1 MGNGRRSVRGTG
13 CLRSLTCSKSGAAS
27 VEFALMVFFIL
38 IPFLLGLF
46 EIGRALQHHHVVSKS
61 VRDAARYAARIPGY
75 SPATPF
81 ESTPCAETTGDAGD
95 VKDLAMY
102 GKVNPNSDP
111 PLLGYWT
118 AYSTVCIDGPFNVP
132 VVEPVSGTTLNTN
145 VVRVRA
151 AVPFEDVGLL
161 TALGTLTGTNIG
173 SITFSLSHEER
184 YIGE

>member
-1 MGNGRRSVRGTG
+1 MDDGRRNASGGARLRGLAG
-13 CLRSLTCSKSGAAS
+13 SRSGAAS

-75 SPATPF
+75 SPASPF
-81 ESTPCAETTGDAGD
+81 ETTPCAETTGNAGD
-95 VKDLAMY
+95 VKALAMY
-102 GKVNPNSDP
+102 GKVNPNGAP

-118 AYSTVCIDGPFNVP
+118 AYSTVCIDGPIAVP
-132 VVEPVSGTTLNTN
+132 VVEPVSGETLNTN
-145 VVRVRA
+145 MVRVRA

-173 SITFSLSHEER
+173 SITFSLQHEER

>member
-1 MGNGRRSVRGTG
+1 
-13 CLRSLTCSKSGAAS
+13 
-27 VEFALMVFFIL
+27 MVFFIL

-61 VRDAARYAARIPGY
+61 VRDAARYAARIPSY
-75 SPATPF
+75 DPANPF
-81 ESTPCAETTGDAGD
+81 ETTPCAETAGEAGD

-118 AYSTVCIDGPFNVP
+118 AYNTVCIDGPITVP
-132 VVEPVSGTTLNTN
+132 VLEPVSGQTLNTY

-151 AVPFEDVGLL
+151 TVPFEDVGLL
-161 TALGTLTGTNIG
+161 SALGTLTGTDIG

>member
-1 MGNGRRSVRGTG
+1 MCDGRRSVRRAGW
-13 CLRSLTCSKSGAAS
+13 LRSLAGSKSGAAA
-27 VEFALMVFFIL
+27 VEFALVVFFIL

-75 SPATPF
+75 SPATLF

-95 VKDLAMY
+95 VKNLAMY

-118 AYSTVCIDGPFNVP
+118 AYNTICIDGPFAVP
-132 VVEPVSGTTLNTN
+132 VLEPVSGETLNTS

-151 AVPFEDVGLL
+151 AVPFQDVGLL

-173 SITFSLSHEER
+173 SITFSLQHEER

>member
-1 MGNGRRSVRGTG
+1 MGDGRRSVSAAGRP
-13 CLRSLTCSKSGAAS
+13 RSLAGSKSGAAS

-38 IPFLLGLF
+38 IPLLLGLF

-61 VRDAARYAARIPGY
+61 MRDAARYAARIPGY

-95 VKDLAMY
+95 IKDLAMY
-102 GKVNPNSDP
+102 GKVNPDGDP

-118 AYSTVCIDGPFNVP
+118 AYSTVCIDGPIAVP
-132 VVEPVSGTTLNTN
+132 VVEPVSGQTLNTSM
-145 VVRVRA
+145 VRVRA
-151 AVPFEDVGLL
+151 AVPFQDVGLL